1 MLSRLSLWLNR
12 TSEAVCCGVLLA
24 MTVVVVLQV
33 ICRYLLGAALTWSEE
48 FARFGLVWITF
59 LGAGIALR
67 RRAHVGVQ
75 GIVEL
80 FSPGVRKIVQVSTI
94 FTIVGFLVIATFKGM
109 ELALFNMKQY
119 SPAMGLPM
127 GLVYLAIPSGCLVSI
142 IQLAEQLLDLLRPS
156 PGKVL
161 GEAGD

>member
-75 GIVEL
+75 AIVEL
-80 FSPGVRKIVQVSTI
+80 FSPGVRKIVQVLTI
-94 FTIVGFLVIATFKGM
+94 FTVVGFLLIATFKGM

-127 GLVYLAIPSGCLVSI
+127 GLVYLAIPSGCLVLI

>member
-1 MLSRLSLWLNR
+1 
-12 TSEAVCCGVLLA
+12 

-67 RRAHVGVQ
+67 RKAHVGVQ
-75 GIVEL
+75 AIVGL
-80 FSPGVRKIVQVSTI
+80 FSPGARKIVQVFTI
-94 FTIVGFLVIATFKGM
+94 FAVVGFLVIATFKGM

-127 GLVYLAIPSGCLVSI
+127 GLVYLAIPSGCLVLI

-156 PGKVL
+156 PGKIL

>member
-1 MLSRLSLWLNR
+1 MLSRLSHWLNR
-12 TSEAVCCGVLLA
+12 TSEVLCSGVLLA

-48 FARFGLVWITF
+48 FARYGLVWITF
-59 LGAGIALR
+59 LGAGIALKK
-67 RRAHVGVQ
+67 RAHMGVQ
-75 GIVEL
+75 AIVEM
-80 FSPGVRKIVQVSTI
+80 FSPGVRKTVQIFTI
-94 FTIVGFLVIATFKGM
+94 FTVMGFLVIATLKGT

-127 GLVYLAIPSGCLVSI
+127 GFVYLAIPSGCLVMI
-142 IQLAEQLLDLLRPS
+142 IHAADQLLDLFRPL
-156 PGKVL
+156 PAKVI

>member
-1 MLSRLSLWLNR
+1 
-12 TSEAVCCGVLLA
+12 

-75 GIVEL
+75 VIVEL
-80 FSPGVRKIVQVSTI
+80 FSPGVRKIVQVLTI
-94 FTIVGFLVIATFKGM
+94 FTVVGFLLIATFKGM

-127 GLVYLAIPSGCLVSI
+127 GLVYLAIPSGCLVLI

>member
-1 MLSRLSLWLNR
+1 
-12 TSEAVCCGVLLA
+12 

-75 GIVEL
+75 AIVEL
-80 FSPGVRKIVQVSTI
+80 FSPGVRKIVQVFTI
-94 FTIVGFLVIATFKGM
+94 FTVVGFLLIATFKGM

-127 GLVYLAIPSGCLVSI
+127 GLVYLAIPSGCLVLI

>member
-75 GIVEL
+75 VIVEL
-80 FSPGVRKIVQVSTI
+80 FSPGVRKMVQLFTI
-94 FTIVGFLVIATFKGM
+94 FTVVGFLIIATFKGM

-127 GLVYLAIPSGCLVSI
+127 GLVYLAIPSGCLVLI

>member
-1 MLSRLSLWLNR
+1 MLSRLSHWLNR
-12 TSEAVCCGVLLA
+12 TSEVVCCGVLLA
-24 MTVVVVLQV
+24 MTIVVVLQV

-75 GIVEL
+75 AIVEL
-80 FSPGVRKIVQVSTI
+80 FSPGVRKIVQVFTI
-94 FTIVGFLVIATFKGM
+94 FTVAGFLVIATFKGM

-127 GLVYLAIPSGCLVSI
+127 GLVCLAIPSGCLVLI

>member
-1 MLSRLSLWLNR
+1 
-12 TSEAVCCGVLLA
+12 

-75 GIVEL
+75 AIVGL
-80 FSPGVRKIVQVSTI
+80 FSPGVRKIVQVFTI
-94 FTIVGFLVIATFKGM
+94 FAVVGFLVIATFKGM

-127 GLVYLAIPSGCLVSI
+127 GLVYLAIPSGCLVLI

-156 PGKVL
+156 PGKIL
-161 GEAGD
+161 GEVGD

>member
-75 GIVEL
+75 VIVEL
-80 FSPGVRKIVQVSTI
+80 FSPGVRKIVQVLTI
-94 FTIVGFLVIATFKGM
+94 FTVVGFLLIATFKGM

-127 GLVYLAIPSGCLVSI
+127 GLVYLAIPSGCLVLI

>member
-1 MLSRLSLWLNR
+1 MLSRLSHWLNR

-75 GIVEL
+75 AIVEL
-80 FSPGVRKIVQVSTI
+80 FSPGVRKIVQVFTI
-94 FTIVGFLVIATFKGM
+94 FAVVGFLVIATFKGM

-127 GLVYLAIPSGCLVSI
+127 GLVYLAIPSGCLVLI

-156 PGKVL
+156 PGKIL

>member
-1 MLSRLSLWLNR
+1 
-12 TSEAVCCGVLLA
+12 

-75 GIVEL
+75 AIVEL
-80 FSPGVRKIVQVSTI
+80 FSPRVRKIVQVFTI
-94 FTIVGFLVIATFKGM
+94 FAVVGFLVIATFKGM

-127 GLVYLAIPSGCLVSI
+127 GLVYLAIPSGCLVLI
-142 IQLAEQLLDLLRPS
+142 IQLAEQLLVLLRPS
-156 PGKVL
+156 SGKVL
-161 GEAGD
+161 GEVGD

>member
-1 MLSRLSLWLNR
+1 MVSRLSHWLNSI
-12 TSEAVCCGVLLA
+12 SEVVCCGVLLA
-24 MTVVVVLQV
+24 MTIVVVLQV

-75 GIVEL
+75 AIVEL
-80 FSPGVRKIVQVSTI
+80 FSPGVRKIVQV
-94 FTIVGFLVIATFKGM
+94 FTIITVVGFLLTAAFKGM
-109 ELALFNMKQY
+109 ELAFFNMKQY
-119 SPAMGLPM
+119 SPAMGMPM
-127 GLVYLAIPSGCLVSI
+127 GLVYLAIPSGCLVMI
-142 IQLAEQLLDLLRPS
+142 IHLAEQLLELLRPS
-156 PGKVL
+156 PAKVL

>member
-1 MLSRLSLWLNR
+1 
-12 TSEAVCCGVLLA
+12 

-33 ICRYLLGAALTWSEE
+33 ICRSLLGAALTWSEE

-75 GIVEL
+75 AIVEL
-80 FSPGVRKIVQVSTI
+80 FSPGVRKIVQVFTI
-94 FTIVGFLVIATFKGM
+94 FTVAGFLVIATFKGM

-127 GLVYLAIPSGCLVSI
+127 GLVYLAIPSGCLVLI

>member
-75 GIVEL
+75 VIVEL
-80 FSPGVRKIVQVSTI
+80 FSPGVRKIVQVFTI
-94 FTIVGFLVIATFKGM
+94 FTVVGFLLIATFKGM

-127 GLVYLAIPSGCLVSI
+127 GLVYLAIPSGCLVLI

>member
-12 TSEAVCCGVLLA
+12 TCEAVCCGVLLA

-75 GIVEL
+75 AIVAL
-80 FSPGVRKIVQVSTI
+80 FSPGVRKFVQVFTI
-94 FTIVGFLVIATFKGM
+94 FTVVGFLLIATFKGM

-127 GLVYLAIPSGCLVSI
+127 GLVYLAIPSGCLVLI
-142 IQLAEQLLDLLRPS
+142 IQLAEQLLVLLRPS
-156 PGKVL
+156 SGKVL
-161 GEAGD
+161 GEVGD